1 MVSRAQVL
9 SPMVE
14 AKAALRLG
22 PVTRDALARTVR
34 GRSIRRDHRGEARGG
49 MFPGPPTARCI
60 LPP

>member
-34 GRSIRRDHRGEARGG
+34 GALDSTRSPR
-49 MFPGPPTARCI
+49 
-60 LPP
+60 